1 MDIADIR
8 TDYRRGRLLREDLRA
23 DPIEQFQ
30 IWLDEACG
38 AGLTEP
44 TAMSL
49 ATSSKEGRCLLRT
62 VLLKRL
68 DARGFVFFTNLES
81 RKARHIQENP
91 NVSLLFP
98 WLLLERQVVV
108 TGQAAK
114 ISTAESLKYFASR
127 PHRSQLAA
135 WASRQS
141 SVISSRQLLEMEWER
156 LKQKFS
162 EGKIP
167 LPSFWGGYRV
177 TPETI
182 EFWQGGHDRLHD
194 RFQYV
199 RQMNGSWTIDRL
211 AP

>member
-49 ATSSKEGRCLLRT
+49 ATSSKEGRCLVRT

-68 DARGFVFFTNLES
+68 DPRGFVFFTNLES

-114 ISTAESLKYFASR
+114 ISTAESLRYFASR

-135 WASRQS
+135 WASPQS
-141 SVISSRQLLEMEWER
+141 RVISSRQLLEMEWER
-156 LKQKFS
+156 
-162 EGKIP
+162 
-167 LPSFWGGYRV
+167 
-177 TPETI
+177 
-182 EFWQGGHDRLHD
+182 
-194 RFQYV
+194 
-199 RQMNGSWTIDRL
+199 
-211 AP
+211 